1 MRICGCKSDISVF
14 LYNYFLL
21 RKELFVMLFSESL
34 KKNDQFRNVY
44 GKGKSYADCN
54 LVLYVW
60 KNGSSI
66 NRLGISCSKKVGNS
80 VVRHRFA
87 RLVRESYRLH
97 ENIFNSG
104 LDIVVVARACARD
117 CSYHDIEK
125 SLLFLAGR
133 AHIIKNGGQT
143 DI

>member
-1 MRICGCKSDISVF
+1 
-14 LYNYFLL
+14 
-21 RKELFVMLFSESL
+21 MLFSESL
-34 KKNDQFRNVY
+34 KKNKDFRNVY
-44 GKGKSYADCN
+44 QNGKSYAN
-54 LVLYVW
+54 KYIVVYVW
-60 KNGSSI
+60 KNQSSV
-66 NRLGISCSKKVGNS
+66 NRVGISCSKKIGNS
-80 VVRHRFA
+80 IVRHRFA

-117 CSYHDIEK
+117 CSYRDIEK

>member
-1 MRICGCKSDISVF
+1 
-14 LYNYFLL
+14 
-21 RKELFVMLFSESL
+21 MLFSESM
-34 KKNDQFRNVY
+34 KKTNDFLNVY
-44 GKGKSYADCN
+44 RNGKSYADRN

-97 ENIFNSG
+97 EDMFNSG

-117 CSYHDIEK
+117 CSYRDIEK